1 LAFLLLPVM
10 MNHAF
15 VAGATPDF
23 SLSAYYTENSGTDV
37 NTIIVTGQNGF
48 TGQVNLTISYTPG
61 FYASFSTYV
70 PLNSTLTA
78 TSAYLFTNSNGPG
91 NYTVVVTGTQ
101 GSLSH
106 SISIHYNI
114 RPSGSPWFL
123 IDSTYG
129 LTGPWDILAGTSSVG
144 SIIVKSLNG
153 FAGDVALQVTSFPP
167 GIVPTLDHVSV
178 AVQPSTPG
186 VTGLNLTVPGTVP
199 AGYYTVVVSGS
210 SGSISRVTYL
220 DIGVKSGFALKAN
233 PTTLTMPQGG
243 QGSFTVILSSL
254 GLWTGTTGL
263 TATCPS
269 GFTCSFNPPTL
280 TLNDPALT
288 VQSTLT
294 VTSSSTT
301 LPGSY
306 DILISE
312 IGAKPNPA
320 AFQPTSVSVV
330 VTGSDFTVL
339 VDPSYL
345 TFTPGV
351 SRTQH
356 ATVNLASV
364 QGFTGNVNTTITLS
378 PTTSTSPTI
387 SPTFERLQVNSTG
400 PASFELMVSAT
411 QTTAL
416 GPYEI
421 SIESI
426 TNTTGGLLSHQAYL
440 KATVGP
446 DINITASPANI
457 VVHQG
462 AAAIS
467 TLTFRSLNG
476 FAGGLMLE
484 AASLSVLPPNPT
496 IDFSP
501 TYPIL
506 GSGGTNATT
515 MIVIATSLTQL
526 GTYHITVSASSTV
539 QVGFGWVGEGIPM
552 TITVEG
558 PVTGPDFA
566 ITAPQPLNGYLNF
579 NSTAAKTVTLTS
591 INGFTGPVT
600 IQSEYYGLN
609 GRLDPSTVTVKP
621 SNPTTSTLDVT
632 TPIPYQ
638 IDGYPL
644 WWPWSGQASL
654 RLIVANATG
663 FAHWI
668 WVNMTV
674 TPFRLAPSPNQLNMI
689 IGQSST
695 ALITATAYSGFNY
708 TVTMSTS
715 SPRSGPAVALSRT
728 ILNFSTTTGPLIFN
742 ATMSLPSTS
751 TPGDY
756 VVNITAT
763 YRDPK
768 SSWFCNCGYSLL
780 NYTIPIYVHAAAPSS
795 PPSGSPPPGIFGL
808 QPIEFYTL
816 ITTIAVAVA
825 GSAGYLMIR
834 GRRAKHSPTC

>member
-1 LAFLLLPVM
+1 M
-10 MNHAF
+10 MNHVV

-23 SLSAYYTENSGTDV
+23 SLSAYYTNNSGTDV
-37 NTIIVTGQNGF
+37 NTIFVTGQNGF
-48 TGQVNLTISYTPG
+48 TSQVNLTITYSSIY
-61 FYASFSTYV
+61 YASFSTYV
-70 PLNSTLTA
+70 PMNSTLTS
-78 TSAYLFTNSNGPG
+78 TSAYLFTSATQPG

-233 PTTLTMPQGG
+233 PTTVTIPQGG
-243 QGSFTVILSSL
+243 QASFTVTLSSL
-254 GLWTGTTGL
+254 GLWTGSTGL

-312 IGAKPNPA
+312 IGAKPNPS

-330 VTGSDFTVL
+330 VTGSDFTVS

-356 ATVNLASV
+356 ASVNLASV

-378 PTTSTSPTI
+378 PATSTSPTI
-387 SPTFERLQVNSTG
+387 SPTFERLQINSTG

-426 TNTTGGLLSHQAYL
+426 TNTTGGLLSHLAYL

-446 DINITASPANI
+446 DINITASSANI

-484 AASLSVLPPNPT
+484 AAPLSVLPPNPT

-506 GSGGTNATT
+506 VAGGTNATT

-526 GTYHITVSASSTV
+526 GTYHITVSASTTV

-558 PVTGPDFA
+558 PVTGPDFT
-566 ITAPQPLNGYLNF
+566 IIAPQPSNGYLSF
-579 NSTAAKTVTLTS
+579 GSSAATTVTVTSVDSFTGPVTLQPQSYGLNGSSDPSTVTLTS
-591 INGFTGPVT
+591 SG
-600 IQSEYYGLN
+600 SA
-609 GRLDPSTVTVKP
+609 
-621 SNPTTSTLDVT
+621 TSTLNIT
-632 TPIPYQ
+632 TLMPYQ

-644 WWPWSGQASL
+644 WWPWSGQGSL
-654 RLIVANATG
+654 RLVVANATG
-663 FAHWI
+663 FAHWVWI
-668 WVNMTV
+668 NMTV
-674 TPFRLAPSPNQLNMI
+674 TPFRLVPSPNRLNMI
-689 IGQSST
+689 IGQSSNSI
-695 ALITATAYSGFNY
+695 ITATAYSGFNY
-708 TVTMSTS
+708 TVTMSAS
-715 SPRSGPAVALSRT
+715 SPRSGPTVELSRT
-728 ILNFSTTTGPLIFN
+728 MLNFSTTTGPLFLN
-742 ATMSLPSTS
+742 ASISLPST
-751 TPGDY
+751 TPPGDY
-756 VVNITAT
+756 TVNITAT

-768 SSWFCNCGYSLL
+768 SSWFCTDCGYSLL
-780 NYTIPIYVHAAAPSS
+780 NYTTPIRVHVATPTSPHSS
-795 PPSGSPPPGIFGL
+795 NSPAEIFGL
-808 QPIEFYTL
+808 QPIEFYTI
-816 ITTIAVAVA
+816 ITGIAVAVL
-825 GSAGYLMIR
+825 GSAGYVMIR
-834 GRRAKHSPTC
+834 SRRVRHSPTC

>member
-1 LAFLLLPVM
+1 MAFLLLPVM

-312 IGAKPNPA
+312 IGAKPNPS

-330 VTGSDFTVL
+330 VTGSDFAVS
-339 VDPSYL
+339 VDPLSL
-345 TFTPGV
+345 TFTPGLAG
-351 SRTQH
+351 TQK
-356 ATVNLASV
+356 ATINLASV
-364 QGFTGNVNTTITLS
+364 DGFTGYVNTTITLS
-378 PTTSTSPTI
+378 PATSTSPTI

-400 PASFELMVSAT
+400 PASFEFAVSVS
-411 QTTAL
+411 QTTTL
-416 GPYEI
+416 GPY
-421 SIESI
+421 
-426 TNTTGGLLSHQAYL
+426 
-440 KATVGP
+440 

-457 VVHQG
+457 IVHQG

-467 TLTFRSLNG
+467 TITFHSLNG

-484 AASLSVLPPNPT
+484 AAPLSVLPPNPT
-496 IDFSP
+496 IDFTP

-506 GSGGTNATT
+506 VAGGTNTTT
-515 MIVIATSLTQL
+515 MTVIATSLTGL
-526 GTYHITVSASSTV
+526 GKYHITVSASTTV

-558 PVTGPDFA
+558 PVTGPDFT
-566 ITAPQPLNGYLNF
+566 ILAPQPSNGYLSF
-579 NSTAAKTVTLTS
+579 GSSAATTVTVTSVDSFTGPVTLQAQSYGLNGSSDPSTVTLTS
-591 INGFTGPVT
+591 SG
-600 IQSEYYGLN
+600 SA
-609 GRLDPSTVTVKP
+609 
-621 SNPTTSTLDVT
+621 TSTLNIT
-632 TPIPYQ
+632 TLMPYQ

-644 WWPWSGQASL
+644 WWPWSGQGSL
-654 RLIVANATG
+654 RLVVANATG
-663 FAHWI
+663 FAHWVWI
-668 WVNMTV
+668 NMTV
-674 TPFRLAPSPNQLNMI
+674 TPFRLVPSPNRLNMI
-689 IGQSST
+689 IGQSSNS
-695 ALITATAYSGFNY
+695 IVTATAYGGFNY
-708 TVTMSTS
+708 TVTMSVS
-715 SPRSGPAVALSRT
+715 SPRSGPTVGVEQDHAQLLHHNR
-728 ILNFSTTTGPLIFN
+728 P
-742 ATMSLPSTS
+742 ATL
-751 TPGDY
+751 
-756 VVNITAT
+756 
-763 YRDPK
+763 
-768 SSWFCNCGYSLL
+768 
-780 NYTIPIYVHAAAPSS
+780 
-795 PPSGSPPPGIFGL
+795 
-808 QPIEFYTL
+808 
-816 ITTIAVAVA
+816 
-825 GSAGYLMIR
+825 
-834 GRRAKHSPTC
+834 

>member
-1 LAFLLLPVM
+1 M

-23 SLSAYYTENSGTDV
+23 SLSAYYTNTSGTEV

-48 TGQVNLTISYTPG
+48 TGQVNLTLSYPLG
-61 FYASFSTYV
+61 FYASFNTYV
-70 PLNSTLTA
+70 SLNSTLTS
-78 TSAYLFTNSNGPG
+78 TSAYLFTNYNGPG

-123 IDSTYG
+123 IDSTEG
-129 LTGPWDILAGTSSVG
+129 LTGPWDIVAGTSSIG

-153 FAGDVALQVTSFPP
+153 FAGNVDLQIASFPP
-167 GIVPTLDHVSV
+167 GIIPTLDHASV

-186 VTGLNLTVPGTVP
+186 VTGLNLTVPGIVP
-199 AGYYTVVVSGS
+199 QGYYTVVVSAS
-210 SGSISRVTYL
+210 SGSIGRVTYL

-233 PTTLTMPQGG
+233 PTTFTMLQGG
-243 QGSFTVILSSL
+243 QGTFTVTLSSL
-254 GLWTGTTGL
+254 GLWTGTTEL

-269 GFTCSFNPPTL
+269 GFTCSFTPATL
-280 TLNDPALT
+280 TLTDPTLT

-312 IGAKPNPA
+312 TGANPNPSD
-320 AFQPTSVSVV
+320 FQPTSVSVV
-330 VTGSDFTVL
+330 VTGSDFTVS
-339 VDPSYL
+339 VDPSYV

-351 SRTQH
+351 SGTQH
-356 ATVNLASV
+356 ATVNLTSV
-364 QGFTGNVNTTITLS
+364 QGFTGFVNTTITLS
-378 PTTSTSPTI
+378 PASTTSPTI
-387 SPTFERLQVNSTG
+387 GPTFERLQVNSTG
-400 PASFELMVSAT
+400 PASFELMVSVT

-416 GPYEI
+416 GPYNI
-421 SIESI
+421 NIESA
-426 TNTTGGLLSHQAYL
+426 TNMPGGVLSHGAYL

-446 DINITASPANI
+446 DINITASPANVI
-457 VVHQG
+457 VHQG

-467 TLTFRSLNG
+467 TITFHSLNG

-484 AASLSVLPPNPT
+484 AAPLSVLPPNPT

-506 GSGGTNATT
+506 ASGGTNATT

-526 GTYHITVSASSTV
+526 GTYHITISASSTV

-552 TITVEG
+552 TVTVEG
-558 PVTGPDFA
+558 PVTGPDFTI
-566 ITAPQPLNGYLNF
+566 ITPQPLNGYLNL
-579 NSTAAKTVTLTS
+579 NSTATTTVTLTS
-591 INGFTGPVT
+591 INGFSGPVT
-600 IQSEYYGLN
+600 IQSENYGLI
-609 GRLDPSTVTVKP
+609 GRSDPSTVTVTP
-621 SNPTTSTLDVT
+621 SKPTTSSLNVT
-632 TPIPYQ
+632 TPTPYQ

-654 RLIVANATG
+654 RLIVADATG

-674 TPFRLAPSPNQLNMI
+674 TPFKLAASPNRLNMI
-689 IGQSST
+689 IGRSST
-695 ALITATAYSGFNY
+695 ALITASAYSGFNY
-708 TVTMSTS
+708 TVTVSAST
-715 SPRSGPAVALSRT
+715 PQSGPAVALSRT
-728 ILNFSTTTGPLIFN
+728 MLNFSNTTGPPFFN
-742 ATMSLPSTS
+742 ATVSLPSTA

-763 YRDPK
+763 YRDPRN
-768 SSWFCNCGYSLL
+768 SWFCNCGYSLL
-780 NYTIPIYVHAAAPSS
+780 NYTTPIYVHAASPSS
-795 PPSGSPPPGIFGL
+795 PPSGSPPSGIFGL
-808 QPIEFYTL
+808 PPVEFYAV
-816 ITTIAVAVA
+816 ITTIAAAVA
-825 GSAGYLMIR
+825 GSAGYVMIR
-834 GRRAKHSPTC
+834 RRRARHIV